1 MSHIKTQQL
10 RYFVAVFNM
19 GSITAAAQQVHA
31 TQSGVSM
38 QIREFEERLG
48 LPLFERT
55 PTGVKPTKAGEIVY
69 RRATRILRELDELEN
84 DVIAQRGHLY
94 GHVRA
99 GIMPTFARSV
109 LAPTL
114 IEYSGQH
121 PFVDVQI
128 SEGYSERLTK
138 RVANGELDFAIVPAG
153 PLPAGL
159 RSSHVGSDLELLV
172 ESAGDADGGC
182 AATRLST
189 AQPLKLLLPSS
200 ANARRKGID
209 QYLDNVCQSR
219 HTFIELDS
227 MMTTFDLL
235 TSGNYASILPGC
247 LCVAEFHER
256 RLKLSPI
263 LDPALTVDYLL
274 IEPAAKATSA
284 VVGAF
289 EEVLC
294 RLIGENCEFV
304 RKQFSELGTA
314 DVEKEGI
321 SFPDLA
327 HKHS

>member
-19 GSITAAAQQVHA
+19 GSITSAAQQVHA

-48 LPLFERT
+48 LSLFERT
-55 PTGVKPTKAGEIVY
+55 PTGVQPTKAGEVVY
-69 RRATRILRELDELEN
+69 RRANRILRELDELEN
-84 DVIAQRGHLY
+84 DVITQRGQLY

-114 IEYSGQH
+114 IEFAENH

-128 SEGYSERLTK
+128 SEGYSERLTR
-138 RVANGELDFAIVPAG
+138 RVASGELDFAIVPAG
-153 PLPAGL
+153 QLPAGL
-159 RSSHVGSDLELLV
+159 RSSHVESDLELLV
-172 ESAGDADGGC
+172 ENAAGADGGC
-182 AATRLST
+182 AATKLST
-189 AQPLKLLLPSS
+189 TPPLKFLLPSS

-209 QYLDNVCQSR
+209 QYLNNVCQSK
-219 HTFIELDS
+219 HSFIELDS

-235 TSGNYASILPGC
+235 ASGNYASILPGC
-247 LCVAEFHER
+247 LCVAEFRER

-274 IEPAAKATSA
+274 IESAAKATS
-284 VVGAF
+284 VVVETF

-294 RLIGENCEFV
+294 RHIRQNCEFV
-304 RKQFSELGTA
+304 RKQFAGPGYL
-314 DVEKEGI
+314 
-321 SFPDLA
+321 
-327 HKHS
+327 